1 MCWCY
6 MSQYLYSSI
15 KIEPIF
21 NSESYWIL
29 YKGIPLFFGKSIDV
43 KCLKGLETFEIPT
56 PEGLKEVCYAAK
68 ISTKSVFLPWKVYVD
83 DYVFAVKEPVSGY
96 YKQDSSILNR
106 LQTSEKLPTP
116 LPEYQLQGF
125 ELIWGNAL
133 WISIGL
139 CVIAFSAEIIN
150 KKTKKI

>member
-1 MCWCY
+1 M
-6 MSQYLYSSI
+6 
-15 KIEPIF
+15 P
-21 NSESYWIL
+21 
-29 YKGIPLFFGKSIDV
+29 KGIPLYFGKSV
-43 KCLKGLETFEIPT
+43 NLKCLKGIETFEIPT

-68 ISTKSVFLPWKVYVD
+68 IERKSIFLPWKVYVD
-83 DYVFAVKEPVSGY
+83 DYVFAVKGPVSGY
-96 YKQDSSILNR
+96 FKTDETTIDS
-106 LQTSEKLPTP
+106 LQTSEQLPTP